1 MNKIITLIVVAALGC
16 AVAGCGNYDDDISRL
31 DDALSEVNAS
41 ISGLENTDKE
51 LKGIITTLEGQ
62 AAELES
68 SIERINQQLD
78 DTSAVDK
85 LREELESAKS
95 DLAARLEDINVS
107 IESLKRKDEEILSKI
122 TSLKKEISDGIT
134 SENSSAVKAEIDKL
148 DTSIKEYLAA
158 TLASYYTKDEIV
170 KILEGFC
177 TEQEVKDL
185 LKGYYTKDEIDAF
198 KMSIAY
204 ESDYSAGTVGVRF
217 KKEGGKYAAE
227 NIRMKFNTSY
237 SKELKDAVTSV
248 RAAEVVY
255 YSGNDGAA
263 TGVTSSLDVV
273 GIEYSGTS
281 FTVTLSPG
289 KLADSFFKGETFAA
303 VRLSLDI
310 KGRKVS
316 LGRFPLTAVN
326 LDSDVRTFWTGD
338 ASFRMVKVEH
348 GSFKMGGYGTLP
360 DDTTPHKVTITKDY
374 WIGETEVTQKLFL
387 AVMSDFQVMGRPIE
401 EHWRSY
407 NLYGANIPACG
418 LSYFASLEFINKLNE
433 VTGKTFR
440 LPTEAEWEFAAR
452 GGNKSMG
459 YFYSGSNYFE
469 DICWLGDGYPA
480 YLHSVGGK
488 RPNELGIYDM
498 SGNAIEWCFDWYA
511 PYGSEDQVDP
521 VGPASGTERVCRG
534 APYQSVDFKDFLV
547 IARNHCPPDHVPIF
561 NSGLRLVLPVE

>member
-1 MNKIITLIVVAALGC
+1 MKRITIFIVAVVTGCMLG
-16 AVAGCGNYDDDISRL
+16 ACGNYDDDISRL
-31 DDALSEVNAS
+31 NDAMSQVNSS
-41 ISGLENTDKE
+41 IGDLENTDKE

-62 AAELES
+62 ASDIES
-68 SIERINQQLD
+68 SIEKIKERLD
-78 DTSAVDK
+78 GSEPGDK
-85 LREELESAKS
+85 LRGELESTKS
-95 DLAARLEDINVS
+95 DLEAKLEDINAS
-107 IESLKRKDEEILSKI
+107 IESLKQKDEEILSKI

-134 SENSSAVKAEIDKL
+134 TENSAAVKDEIDKL
-148 DTSIKEYLAA
+148 DASIKEYLVA

-170 KILEGFC
+170 KILKGLC
-177 TEQEVKDL
+177 TEQEVKDF

-198 KMSIAY
+198 QMSIAY

-263 TGVTSSLDVV
+263 TGVTSSLDVI

-289 KLADSFFKGETFAA
+289 KLADSFFKGEASAA

-326 LDSDVRTFWTGD
+326 LDSDVRTFWAGD
-338 ASFRMVKVEH
+338 ASFRMIKVEH
-348 GSFKMGGYGTLP
+348 GSFKMGGYGTLQ

-374 WIGETEVTQKLFL
+374 WIGETEVTQKLFF
-387 AVMSDFQVMGRPIE
+387 AVMSDFQVMGIPIE
-401 EHWRSY
+401 EYWRSY
-407 NLYGANIPACG
+407 IYGDYIPAYG
-418 LSYFASLEFINKLNE
+418 LSYLASLEFINKLNE

-459 YFYSGSNYFE
+459 YFYSGSNYFK
-469 DICWLGDGYPA
+469 DICWLGDGHPA

-488 RPNELGIYDM
+488 RPNELGLYDM
-498 SGNAIEWCFDWYA
+498 SGNAQEWCSDWYA

-521 VGPASGTERVCRG
+521 VGPASGTEKVCRG
-534 APYQSVDFKDFLV
+534 AELQSVKHNDFLV
-547 IARNHCPPDHVPIF
+547 IARNHDAPDALLF
-561 NSGLRLVLPVE
+561 YGGLRLVLPVE

>member
-16 AVAGCGNYDDDISRL
+16 AVSGCSNYDDDISRL

-68 SIERINQQLD
+68 SIKRINQQLD
-78 DTSAVDK
+78 DTGAVDK
-85 LREELESAKS
+85 LRDELESAKS
-95 DLAARLEDINVS
+95 DLAARLEDINAS

-122 TSLKKEISDGIT
+122 TSLKKEISEEIT
-134 SENSSAVKAEIDKL
+134 SENSSAVKTEIDKL
-148 DTSIKEYLAA
+148 DASIKEYLAA

-198 KMSIAY
+198 RMSIAY
-204 ESDYSAGTVGVRF
+204 ESEYSAGTVGVRF

-289 KLADSFFKGETFAA
+289 KLADSFFKGETSAA
-303 VRLSLDI
+303 VRISLDI

-316 LGRFPLTAVN
+316 LGRFPLAAVN
-326 LDSDVRTFWTGD
+326 LDSDVRTFWAGD
-338 ASFRMVKVEH
+338 ASFRMIKVEH
-348 GSFKMGGYGTLP
+348 GSFKMGGYGTLQ
-360 DDTTPHKVTITKDY
+360 DDTTPHKVTITKGY

-387 AVMSDFQVMGRPIE
+387 AVMSDFQVMGIPIE
-401 EHWRSY
+401 EYWRSY
-407 NLYGANIPACG
+407 IYGDYIPAYG
-418 LSYFASLEFINKLNE
+418 LSYLASLEFINKLNE

-459 YFYSGSNYFE
+459 YFFSGSNYFE

-488 RPNELGIYDM
+488 RPNELGLYDM
-498 SGNAIEWCFDWYA
+498 SGNAIEWCSDWYA

-521 VGPASGTERVCRG
+521 AGPVSGTERVCRG
-534 APYQSVDFKDFLV
+534 AEVQSVNRNDFLV
-547 IARNHCPPDHVPIF
+547 IARNHRTPDALLSF
-561 NSGLRLVLPVE
+561 GGLRLVLPVE